1 MDGPMTMTIVKNII
15 LKIGTK
21 GEIFPPKEVREK
33 LGFLK
38 DQPIIMTV
46 HGDQLIIR
54 KLHSIESILKE
65 PAKVTISQHA
75 WKHAPSYFLL
85 PVAFVKSRN

>member
-1 MDGPMTMTIVKNII
+1 MSFLMIMTTAEKTII

-33 LGFLK
+33 LGLLQN
-38 DQPIIMTV
+38 QPIIMTV

-54 KLHSIESILKE
+54 KLHSIESILE
-65 PAKVTISQHA
+65 QPAKVTISSHA
-75 WKHAPSYFLL
+75 WKQFRRELGEDL
-85 PVAFVKSRN
+85 EK

>member
-1 MDGPMTMTIVKNII
+1 MTTIEKTFI

-38 DQPIIMTV
+38 NQPIIMTV

-54 KLHSIESILKE
+54 KLHSTESLLNQ

-75 WKHAPSYFLL
+75 WKQFRHELSEELE
-85 PVAFVKSRN
+85 K